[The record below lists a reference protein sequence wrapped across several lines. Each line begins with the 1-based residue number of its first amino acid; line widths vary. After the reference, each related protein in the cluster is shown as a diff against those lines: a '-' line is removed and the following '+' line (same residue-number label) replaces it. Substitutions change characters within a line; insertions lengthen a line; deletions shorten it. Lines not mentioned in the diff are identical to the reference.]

1 MSGPLLARTRAELKD
16 ALAGARAGGADAS
29 VDLRVALVPTMG
41 ALHDGHRSLARRAR
55 EVADLVVLSIFVN
68 PLQFSSTQD
77 LRRYPRMLEDDCAVA
92 GAEGVDV
99 VWAPDLDEMYPRGE
113 PAVRVSAGEL
123 GSVLEG
129 ASRPGH
135 FDGVLTVVAKLFGQV
150 RPDLAVFGDKDAQQ
164 VALVRRMI
172 EDLELGVGLE
182 TVPTVRDA
190 EGLALSSR
198 NSRLS
203 GAGRGSAAALSKAL
217 REASK
222 AADGG
227 ASADDV
233 RAAAQAPLDAEAGVV
248 LDYLALVDPTT
259 FTSVAPD
266 HKGPVLVLVAGD
278 VEGTRLIDN
287 TMVVC
292 R

>member
-1 MSGPLLARTRAELKD
+1 MSGPLLARTRAELKE
-16 ALAGARAGGADAS
+16 ALAGARVGNGDEA
-29 VDLRVALVPTMG
+29 VDLGVALVPTMG

-55 EVADLVVLSIFVN
+55 EVAGVVVLSIFVN

-92 GAEGVDV
+92 GEEGVDV
-99 VWAPDLDEMYPRGE
+99 VWAPDVDQMYPGGE

-123 GSVLEG
+123 GSLFEG

-172 EDLELGVGLE
+172 HDLELGVRLE

-190 EGLALSSR
+190 DGLALSSR

-203 GAGRGSAAALSKAL
+203 AAGRGSAAALSKAL
-217 REASK
+217 RAASK
-222 AADGG
+222 AADDG
-227 ASADDV
+227 ASTDGI
-233 RAAAQAPLDAEAGVV
+233 RAAARAPLDAEAGVV

-259 FTSVAPD
+259 FSSVAPG
-266 HKGPVLVLVAGD
+266 HLGPVLVVVAGN